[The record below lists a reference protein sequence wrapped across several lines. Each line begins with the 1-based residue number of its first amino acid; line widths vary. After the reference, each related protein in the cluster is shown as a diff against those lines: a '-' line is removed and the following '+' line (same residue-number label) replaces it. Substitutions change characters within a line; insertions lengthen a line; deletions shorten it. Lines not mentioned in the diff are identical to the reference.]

1 MVVIGKYAADKA
13 EEWDRFVNRSRCPMF
28 MFNRGFM
35 DYHADRFEDDS
46 LMFYRDDELIAVL
59 PATRHGDE
67 IRSHGGL
74 TYGGMIVGERMKQG
88 SMLECFEAM
97 RNFYRDVGVR
107 SILYKQ
113 IPHIYKTQSS
123 DEDLYAL
130 FRCGA
135 SVVKV
140 EPSTLVRLDA
150 PLKMPKGRKAQISRA
165 RREGVT
171 VADSDDFEMFISL
184 ENAVLERHNVRAVHS
199 PAELSLLKSRFP
211 DNIRCRCAWKD
222 GRMIAGTL
230 LFAYG
235 SVVHTQYMFAS
246 ERGREIG
253 ALDLVISQVI
263 SDFAA
268 THAWLDF
275 GISSEDGGR
284 FLNEGLIAQ
293 KEGFGG
299 RTLAYVTCSL
309 RT

>member
-1 MVVIGKYAADKA
+1 MIEIEKYAPEKA
-13 EEWDRFVNRSRCPMF
+13 RDWDQFVTRSRCPMF

-35 DYHADRFEDDS
+35 DYHADRFEDAS

-59 PATRHGDE
+59 PATHHGDE

-74 TYGGMIVGERMKQG
+74 TYGGMIVGERMKQAV
-88 SMLECFEAM
+88 MLECFGSM
-97 RNFYRDVGVR
+97 RNFYRAAGVR

-113 IPHIYKTQSS
+113 TPHIYKTQSS

-140 EPSTLVRLDA
+140 EPSTLIRLDA

-165 RREGVT
+165 RREGVI
-171 VADSDDFEMFISL
+171 VADSDDFETFISL

-199 PAELSLLKSRFP
+199 PAELRLLKSRFP
-211 DNIRCRCAWKD
+211 DNIRCLCAWKD
-222 GRMIAGTL
+222 GLMVAGTL
-230 LFAYG
+230 LFVYG
-235 SVVHTQYMFAS
+235 TVVHTQYMFAS
-246 ERGREIG
+246 EQGRTVG
-253 ALDLVISQVI
+253 ALDLVISQVL
-263 SDFAA
+263 SDYAV

-284 FLNEGLIAQ
+284 YLNEGLIGQ
-293 KEGFGG
+293 KESFGG